1 MRDPSLLPRDR
12 IPDVSD
18 ASQEEA
24 HCTGKARRTHGS
36 CHHSKSPP
44 DISVHSRGSCFP
56 CTASTFTPRID
67 SHHGGTWEGP
77 VGKSRGKALRE
88 SHRSLDPRE
97 GKRDTAATAREE
109 SARACPHSRRG
120 LTPLGRLR
128 KYPKIHVSTGGESS
142 GSGNH
147 STQDLRPRHRR
158 ERNPER
164 PLSNSHGDW
173 PFMRPPARVPQ
184 VPFVSREHLPQPE
197 NIQEVV
203 PPGEMRPISNEAS
216 RS

>member
-67 SHHGGTWEGP
+67 SHHGDTWEGP
-77 VGKSRGKALRE
+77 VGKPRGKVLRE

-97 GKRDTAATAREE
+97 GKCDTAARAREE
-109 SARACPHSRRG
+109 RARVCPLSRRG
-120 LTPLGRLR
+120 QTPLRRLQKYPRSMSALERNTQVLTPTPHKILGPGIDGRG
-128 KYPKIHVSTGGESS
+128 I
-142 GSGNH
+142 
-147 STQDLRPRHRR
+147 PRGPRATR
-158 ERNPER
+158 MGPG
-164 PLSNSHGDW
+164 LS
-173 PFMRPPARVPQ
+173 
-184 VPFVSREHLPQPE
+184 
-197 NIQEVV
+197 
-203 PPGEMRPISNEAS
+203 
-216 RS
+216 

>member
-1 MRDPSLLPRDR
+1 MGPGHIQRSSVSASKLKMRDPSLLPRDR

-77 VGKSRGKALRE
+77 VGKPRGKALKE

-97 GKRDTAATAREE
+97 GKCDTSATLSLRSRWYVE
-109 SARACPHSRRG
+109 STCPNSRKSRRFSA
-120 LTPLGRLR
+120 P
-128 KYPKIHVSTGGESS
+128 V
-142 GSGNH
+142 
-147 STQDLRPRHRR
+147 
-158 ERNPER
+158 
-164 PLSNSHGDW
+164 
-173 PFMRPPARVPQ
+173 
-184 VPFVSREHLPQPE
+184 
-197 NIQEVV
+197 
-203 PPGEMRPISNEAS
+203 EMRPIFSAAS
-216 RS
+216 RE